1 MKKKVMYLSLL
12 TMVVLSIIIIPINI
26 KFKKA
31 KVYESIVVVPDID
44 SYKTLTLEDI
54 ATNQI
59 NESVAKKKTTYEFYA
74 SMFGIDYDTLINEIR
89 NNNKTSFNELDLL
102 QTGSNKASFD
112 ASLLEFV
119 TNLESQKSELFKRDY
134 VYKNCSKDYIYNLI
148 EYFVSLNPS
157 VDVQTAKA
165 ITWIETG
172 NLAAQSM
179 LNKNNIFG
187 GMSNGRLTSYP
198 SIEYGVYKYI
208 SLLRSSYFD
217 QGLRTVEQ
225 IGYKY
230 NPTVVDGVKM
240 ANPTWVSNVNAYRNK
255 FSSSVTID
263 TVEKLLNM

>member
-134 VYKNCSKDYIYNLI
+134 VYKTCSKDYIYNLI

-165 ITWIETG
+165 ITWI
-172 NLAAQSM
+172 
-179 LNKNNIFG
+179 
-187 GMSNGRLTSYP
+187 
-198 SIEYGVYKYI
+198 
-208 SLLRSSYFD
+208 
-217 QGLRTVEQ
+217 
-225 IGYKY
+225 
-230 NPTVVDGVKM
+230 
-240 ANPTWVSNVNAYRNK
+240 
-255 FSSSVTID
+255 
-263 TVEKLLNM
+263 

>member
-119 TNLESQKSELFKRDY
+119 TNLESQKSELY
-134 VYKNCSKDYIYNLI
+134 
-148 EYFVSLNPS
+148 
-157 VDVQTAKA
+157 
-165 ITWIETG
+165 
-172 NLAAQSM
+172 
-179 LNKNNIFG
+179 
-187 GMSNGRLTSYP
+187 
-198 SIEYGVYKYI
+198 
-208 SLLRSSYFD
+208 
-217 QGLRTVEQ
+217 
-225 IGYKY
+225 
-230 NPTVVDGVKM
+230 
-240 ANPTWVSNVNAYRNK
+240 
-255 FSSSVTID
+255 
-263 TVEKLLNM
+263 

>member
-12 TMVVLSIIIIPINI
+12 IIVVLGIIIIPINI
-26 KFKKA
+26 KFKKV
-31 KVYESIVVVPDID
+31 KVYESMVVVPNID

-59 NESVAKKKTTYEFYA
+59 NENITKKKVTYEFYA
-74 SMFGIDYDTLINEIR
+74 NMFGIDYDTLINEIR
-89 NNNKTSFNELDLL
+89 NNNKTAFNELDLL
-102 QTGSNKASFD
+102 QTGNEKVSFD
-112 ASLLEFV
+112 ASLLEFI
-119 TNLESQKSELFKRDY
+119 TNLESKKSELFKRDY

-172 NLAAQSM
+172 NLGAQSM
-179 LNKNNIFG
+179 LNRNNIFG
-187 GMSNGRLTSYP
+187 GMSNGRLTSYT

-208 SLLRSSYFD
+208 TLLKNGYFD

-230 NPTVVDGVKM
+230 NPTVINGVKM
-240 ANPTWVSNVNAYRNK
+240 ANPTWVSNVNTYRNK
-255 FSSSVTID
+255 FSGNVTID
-263 TVEKLLNM
+263 SVEKLLNI